1 MAKKKEK
8 QQVIN
13 NIQELNL
20 EIDYD
25 KLADAIVKAQNIVK
39 EENKPTKKIG
49 FWKAVGQ
56 TIINKEA
63 KNGKR
68 TAILLAEIMN
78 VIFNFMAI
86 VAFLFAIST
95 IVVSVQK
102 LNWNMDFW
110 QIVAQLF
117 IIAGFVIASLATSL
131 IFRAV
136 ANEISA
142 EKDRSYIITLF
153 FGFTSLASLV
163 VALISLFK
171 EVG

>member
-1 MAKKKEK
+1 MRKCKCKKII
-8 QQVIN
+8 IN
-13 NIQELNL
+13 NNVN

-39 EENKPTKKIG
+39 EENQPTEKIG

-78 VIFNFMAI
+78 AIFNSMAVI
-86 VAFLFAIST
+86 AILFVVGI
-95 IVVSVQK
+95 IVVSVQN
-102 LNWNMDFW
+102 LNWSVDVL

-131 IFRAV
+131 IFRAI
-136 ANEISA
+136 ANEIGA
-142 EKDRSYIITLF
+142 ETDRSYITTLF

-163 VALISLFK
+163 VALIALFK